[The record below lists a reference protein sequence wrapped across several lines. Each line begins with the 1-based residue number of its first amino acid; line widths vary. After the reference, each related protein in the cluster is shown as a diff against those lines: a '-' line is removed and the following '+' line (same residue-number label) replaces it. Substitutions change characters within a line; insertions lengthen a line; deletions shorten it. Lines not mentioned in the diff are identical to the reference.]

1 MSQENSYYQVQSIR
15 TLRAPRYAVS
25 VASIIKDLIN
35 TAPSNITT
43 SVQKINRVPITM
55 PVNDVLKSPS
65 SLKVLQKHFHQNLT
79 ILNRNT
85 ETGNVASLKA
95 AAVITLQQENL
106 LIENKA
112 LVEQSL
118 GDLLNA
124 NTIDQ
129 AKEKLSSTFDEIKAQ
144 HLRIFTNTLSSNI
157 QKASSN
163 IGFTLVETKAVN
175 ADLIRVVATNAQ
187 GHNLI
192 SEIHVDQKKNIDI
205 ISELV
210 NITDGSC
217 VKIMDDFNKE
227 METFGIVSERKERKP
242 TGGIAQMPF
251 AKILQK
257 QNKAM
262 KRQFVNEQ
270 VIKKSEKEKAIQFKN

>member
-1 MSQENSYYQVQSIR
+1 MSQENSYYQVQSVQ
-15 TLRAPRYAVS
+15 TLRTPGYADS
-25 VASIIKDLIN
+25 VASIVKDLMSS
-35 TAPSNITT
+35 APLNVISN
-43 SVQKINRVPITM
+43 VQKINSGPVMVPAVGI
-55 PVNDVLKSPS
+55 LKSPA

-85 ETGNVASLKA
+85 ATDDVASLKA
-95 AAVITLQQENL
+95 AAIMTLQQENL

-112 LVEQSL
+112 LVTKSIGE
-118 GDLLNA
+118 LLNA
-124 NTIDQ
+124 KTIHQ
-129 AKEKLSSTFDEIKAQ
+129 AKEKLSSTFDEIKTQ
-144 HLRIFTNTLSSNI
+144 HLRIFTNTLSSTI

-163 IGFTLVETKAVN
+163 IGFTMVKTNTVN
-175 ADLIRVVATNAQ
+175 PELIRVVATNAQ

-192 SEIHVDQKKNIDI
+192 SEIHVDQKKNVDI
-205 ISELV
+205 VSELV
-210 NITDGSC
+210 DITDGSC

-251 AKILQK
+251 AKKLQQ
-257 QNKAM
+257 QNNTK

-270 VIKKSEKEKAIQFKN
+270 VIKRSEKEKAIQFKN